1 MSRIVSDEGVRS
13 GQPRIEGT
21 RITVLNV
28 KRRVVDEDEDPA
40 VVAGEYGVSMAA
52 LFEALAHYY
61 DHRETLSEREAAA
74 ERSRRAGEERTRDLL
89 AAVERER
96 EGEAD
101 GEETEGSAD

>member
-21 RITVLNV
+21 RITVLDV
-28 KRRVVDEDEDPA
+28 KRRVVDEDPA
-40 VVAGEYGVSMAA
+40 VVAGEYDVSMAA

-89 AAVERER
+89 AAVERGR
-96 EGEAD
+96 E